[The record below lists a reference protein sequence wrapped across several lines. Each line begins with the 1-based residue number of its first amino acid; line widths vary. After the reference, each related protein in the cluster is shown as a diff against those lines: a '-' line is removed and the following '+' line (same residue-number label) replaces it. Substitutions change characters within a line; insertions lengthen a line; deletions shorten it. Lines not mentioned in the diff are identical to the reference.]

1 MTEDELKIRLQRELP
16 ALLREDA
23 AFRAW
28 LEQVIRDTAVPRTAF
43 DERFDRFL
51 AEAAAA
57 REREDAKWARQD
69 AEWEA
74 QKRENHAIWA
84 EIKAAREREDA
95 KWEKQTQENHAIWAE
110 IKAAREREDA
120 KWEKQTQ
127 ENHAI
132 WAEIKAARERED
144 AKWEAQRQK
153 DERIF
158 AELEAS
164 RRRQDQQFGAMGA
177 RWGIA
182 SEQSFRDALKGILE
196 QSFGVEVL
204 NTNEYDDEGLVFGRP
219 DQVEIDI
226 IINNG
231 AVILCELKSSMS
243 KGDMY
248 VFDRKVQFYERRHQ
262 RAVQR
267 RIVVSPMV
275 HPSARPVAEKLGIE
289 VFAYAEDTTGLKE
302 P

>member
-74 QKRENHAIWA
+74 QKR
-84 EIKAAREREDA
+84 
-95 KWEKQTQENHAIWAE
+95 
-110 IKAAREREDA
+110 
-120 KWEKQTQ
+120 

>member
-74 QKRENHAIWA
+74 QRRENHAIWA

-95 KWEKQTQENHAIWAE
+95 KWARQDAE
-110 IKAAREREDA
+110 
-120 KWEKQTQ
+120 WEAQKR